1 MRNDTVCTLGSSVI
15 QHGKLNDRVYLMKL
29 SPDDIPAIVME
40 MIDGIAEKYGYSKS
54 FAKVTA
60 DTADIFTEN
69 GYKTEAVV
77 PGFFSGKN
85 DGCFL
90 SKYYR
95 PERGEIEASCKDEI
109 ERILGD
115 TEKIRD
121 TGILNKTETDPGIRI
136 SGKEDADA
144 LAGLY
149 SQVFESYPF
158 PIHDP
163 GYIRQTMNE
172 NIRYFGIWKDDTLL
186 AASSCETDISG
197 LNVEMT
203 DFAVSPEYRGNGYAG
218 LLLEKMETEMKNDG
232 FITSYTIARAAHEPV
247 NRLFARSGYSFCGT
261 LKNNTNICG
270 SFESM
275 NVWYKKID

>member
-1 MRNDTVCTLGSSVI
+1 MKNDVVCTIGNSVI

-29 SPDDIPAIVME
+29 SPDDIPVIVME
-40 MIDGIAEKYGYSKS
+40 MIDGIAEKYEYSKS
-54 FAKVTA
+54 FAKVPGDAA
-60 DTADIFTEN
+60 DTFAKN
-69 GYKTEAVV
+69 GYKIEAVA
-77 PGFFSGKN
+77 PELFNGKS
-85 DGCFL
+85 DGYFL
-90 SKYYR
+90 SKYYSPGR
-95 PERGEIEASCKDEI
+95 EEIEVSCKDEI
-109 ERILGD
+109 ERILRD

-121 TGILNKTETDPGIRI
+121 TRTPDKDGKDLEIRI
-136 SGKEDADA
+136 AGEEDADA

-149 SQVFESYPF
+149 GQVFESYPF

-186 AASSCETDISG
+186 AGSSCETDISG

-203 DFAVSPEYRGNGYAG
+203 DFAVSPECRGNGYSG
-218 LLLEKMETEMKNDG
+218 LLLEVMENEMKKDG

-247 NRLFARSGYSFCGT
+247 NRLFARSGYKYCGT

>member
-1 MRNDTVCTLGSSVI
+1 MKNDVVCTIGNSVI

-29 SPDDIPAIVME
+29 SPDDIPVIVAE

-54 FAKVTA
+54 FAKVHGDA
-60 DTADIFTEN
+60 ADIFAEN

-77 PGFFSGKN
+77 PGFFSGKS
-85 DGCFL
+85 DGYFI

-95 PERGEIEASCKDEI
+95 PERGEIEESCKDEI

-121 TGILNKTETDPGIRI
+121 TGTPDKDRKDPGIRI
-136 SGKEDADA
+136 AGEEDADA
-144 LAGLY
+144 LAELY
-149 SQVFESYPF
+149 GRVFESYPF

-163 GYIRQTMNE
+163 GYIRETMNE
-172 NIRYFGIWKDDTLL
+172 NISYFGIWEDDMLL

-197 LNVEMT
+197 QNVEMT
-203 DFAVSPEYRGNGYAG
+203 DFAVSPECRGKGYAG
-218 LLLEKMETEMKNDG
+218 LLLDAMENEMKKDG

-247 NRLFARSGYSFCGT
+247 NRLFARSGYSYCGT

>member
-1 MRNDTVCTLGSSVI
+1 MENDTICTLGNSII

-29 SPDDIPAIVME
+29 SASDIPVIVAE
-40 MIDGIAEKYGYSKS
+40 MIDGIAEKYEYSKS
-54 FAKVTA
+54 FVKVPG
-60 DTADIFTEN
+60 DTVDRFIEN
-69 GYKTEAVV
+69 GYQTEAVV
-77 PGFFSGKN
+77 PGLFSGKG
-85 DGCFL
+85 DGYFL
-90 SKYYR
+90 SKYYSPGR
-95 PERGEIEASCKDEI
+95 EEIEASCKEEI
-109 ERILGD
+109 ERILRD

-121 TGILNKTETDPGIRI
+121 TGILNKTKKDLEIRI
-136 SGKEDADA
+136 AGEEDADA

-172 NIRYFGIWKDDTLL
+172 NIRYFGIWKDDMLL

-203 DFAVSPEYRGNGYAG
+203 DFAVSPECRGNGYAG
-218 LLLEKMETEMKNDG
+218 LLLEKMETEMKTDR